1 MHENTQESISLN
13 TEDCFTLNLLKC
25 YRRIPFKIALGKMQ
39 VLIFIV
45 LIHGS
50 VYILESKLVN
60 NGFNFTFLDTRIKI
74 PVFNNYIY
82 LSSVPVT

>member
-1 MHENTQESISLN
+1 
-13 TEDCFTLNLLKC
+13 
-25 YRRIPFKIALGKMQ
+25 MQ

-82 LSSVPVT
+82 LSSNPVT

>member
-1 MHENTQESISLN
+1 
-13 TEDCFTLNLLKC
+13 
-25 YRRIPFKIALGKMQ
+25 MQ

-74 PVFNNYIY
+74 PVFNSYTY
-82 LSSVPVT
+82 LS